1 MIPSFVNFSPGIIN
15 IHINVRSNY
24 IDDFLSI
31 AIDISIYAYTNIT
44 PDIRKDVLTQTL
56 QTLIRLLQTE
66 AV

>member
-15 IHINVRSNY
+15 IHINVRSDY
-24 IDDFLSI
+24 IDDFLSTV
-31 AIDISIYAYTNIT
+31 IDISIYAYTKIT
-44 PDIRKDVLTQTL
+44 PNIRKDVLTQAF